1 MIVRTIDEVA
11 GTPAQVAGDRWVST
25 RLLLRDDGL
34 GLTMTET
41 VIEPGMDESL
51 WYKHHLEACF
61 CVEGEAEVEDLETG
75 EVHQIRPGTLYALDR
90 HDRHR
95 LRTKTRVRLI
105 CVFTPALRGD
115 ETHDD
120 DGSYLLP
127 ED

>member
-1 MIVRTIDEVA
+1 MIVRTVEDVA
-11 GTPAQVAGDRWVST
+11 GTAAQVAGDLWTST
-25 RLLLRDDGL
+25 RLLLRGDGM
-34 GLTMTET
+34 GFTMTET
-41 VIEPGMDESL
+41 LIEPEMDDTF
-51 WYKHHLEACF
+51 WYKRHLEACF

>member
-1 MIVRTIDEVA
+1 MIVRTVEDVA
-11 GTPAQVAGDRWVST
+11 GTEAQVAGDLWTST
-25 RLLLRDDGL
+25 RLLLRGDGM
-34 GLTMTET
+34 GFTMTET
-41 VIEPGMDESL
+41 VIEPGMDDTF
-51 WYKHHLEACF
+51 WYKRHLEGCF

-75 EVHQIRPGTLYALDR
+75 EVHPIRPGTLYALDR

-115 ETHDD
+115 ETHDE

>member
-1 MIVRTIDEVA
+1 MIVRTVEDVA
-11 GTPAQVAGDRWVST
+11 GTRAQVAGDLWTST
-25 RLLLRDDGL
+25 RLLARDDGM
-34 GLTMTET
+34 GFTMTET
-41 VIEPGMDESL
+41 VIEPGLDGTF

-75 EVHQIRPGTLYALDR
+75 EVHEIRPGTLYALDR

-95 LRTKTRVRLI
+95 LRSKTRVRLI

-115 ETHDD
+115 ETHDE
-120 DGSYLLP
+120 DGSYLPP

>member
-11 GTPAQVAGDRWVST
+11 GTRAQVAGDRWVST

-61 CVEGEAEVEDLETG
+61 CVEGEAEVEDLESG